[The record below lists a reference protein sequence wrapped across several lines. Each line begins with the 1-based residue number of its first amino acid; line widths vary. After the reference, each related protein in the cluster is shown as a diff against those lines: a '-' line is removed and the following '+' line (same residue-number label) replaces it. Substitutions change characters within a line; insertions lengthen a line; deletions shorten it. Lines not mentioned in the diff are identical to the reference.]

1 MPENIISL
9 ILILDYEIGQLL
21 NILISES
28 LENNCK
34 KMGLIWTMDTKFL
47 FLEALQ
53 GSFVTV

>member
-28 LENNCK
+28 LENNFK
-34 KMGLIWTMDTKFL
+34 KMGLI
-47 FLEALQ
+47 
-53 GSFVTV
+53 